1 MLCALNR
8 APRTPVAAANGN
20 APRARARAGRGPGGA
35 VGGVESPSEIQIVRD
50 RLYKVRKRA
59 TADSADT
66 GAIKDTTRGM

>member
-8 APRTPVAAANGN
+8 APRTPRGQRQRAA
-20 APRARARAGRGPGGA
+20 RARARAGRGPGGA